1 MRSYDAKQAAYAISR
16 LVTGSHV
23 ETVKKCYRHT
33 VITDSFFGILQGSVG
48 IPALAD
54 EASRHHQK
62 NEDADEDQSPEAYLG
77 TDRGAMGR
85 SHCCRGCV
93 GSLKALPGRTVRVVD
108 DFLLVAS
115 SGSEADAIFRLK
127 DEANAVRVV
136 PLREVADHSISAVD
150 HPGLALEQ
158 ALLQT
163 LELRSRFKWNNR
175 IITLHAGPRFRQW
188 CVSSPFLPSEP
199 APFSASWQKSDK
211 NNWPI
216 SLQIGIRDAFIIL
229 LTLSQA
235 GNTSCKFPPKW
246 AYTQP
251 GRTSWSSGG
260 QLGTEASSLLSRVQI
275 ESWKCVL
282 YVIRP
287 EACENKLLKRQMGF
301 PVHKFPP
308 HRSCEPRELI

>member
-136 PLREVADHSISAVD
+136 LLGEVADHPISAVD
-150 HPGLALEQ
+150 HPGLAVEY

-163 LELRSRFKWNNR
+163 LELRSPFK
-175 IITLHAGPRFRQW
+175 
-188 CVSSPFLPSEP
+188 
-199 APFSASWQKSDK
+199 
-211 NNWPI
+211 
-216 SLQIGIRDAFIIL
+216 
-229 LTLSQA
+229 
-235 GNTSCKFPPKW
+235 
-246 AYTQP
+246 
-251 GRTSWSSGG
+251 
-260 QLGTEASSLLSRVQI
+260 
-275 ESWKCVL
+275 
-282 YVIRP
+282 
-287 EACENKLLKRQMGF
+287 
-301 PVHKFPP
+301 
-308 HRSCEPRELI
+308 